1 MVIVGSGVDVVE
13 IGRIER
19 ALARAGERFAARV
32 FTPAEL
38 ADCRRHRAPARHF
51 ALRFAAK
58 EAAMKALGTG
68 WGGGVGWHDVEV
80 VRDAAGGGPLL
91 RLHGG
96 AAERARASCGL
107 LPRLALGCSRS
118 HALAVVLLEV
128 PAR

>member
-1 MVIVGSGVDVVE
+1 VIVGSGVDVVE

-19 ALARAGERFAARV
+19 ALERTGDRFARRV

-38 ADCRRHRAPARHF
+38 ADCRRHRAPARQL

-68 WGGGVGWHDVEV
+68 WGGGVGWHDLEV
-80 VRDAAGGGPLL
+80 VRDAGGGGPSL
-91 RLHGG
+91 RFHGG
-96 AAERARASCGL
+96 AAERARASRGL
-107 LPRLALGCSRS
+107 RARLALGCSRS

-128 PAR
+128 PAP